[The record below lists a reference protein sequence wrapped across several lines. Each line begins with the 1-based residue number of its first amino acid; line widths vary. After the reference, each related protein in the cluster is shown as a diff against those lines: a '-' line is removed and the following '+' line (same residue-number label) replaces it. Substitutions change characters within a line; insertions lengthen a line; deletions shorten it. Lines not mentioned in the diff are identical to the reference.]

1 MSGKNKLTEIR
12 MKEYQMSPTEFCQNV
27 LHISRS
33 TYSQLENSKTIG
45 NIETALKIAKALNRT
60 IEDIWF
66 IED

>member
-1 MSGKNKLTEIR
+1 MSVKNKLKEIR
-12 MKEYQMSPTEFCQNV
+12 MKEYQMTPTEFCQNV
-27 LHISRS
+27 LHIRS

-66 IED
+66 IEY